1 MKTQKQ
7 KIFLILKI
15 LIAVILI
22 AIISVFCFRETLLQ
36 QAIAKT
42 AKKIKTDYNSEFV
55 VKKAGF
61 EGLSGVNLTDITLVP
76 KNADTL
82 FRIQKMRTSVN
93 IWRLL
98 LGDVQLGTLEI
109 KNGYIQLTKKGN
121 IKNFAAF
128 LKRNKSE
135 ENSTNKKDYA
145 SFAYR
150 IISKVL
156 NLIPTDMEVENLKFK
171 LDDNGKKAT
180 IDIKKLVLLNKELET
195 SIHVK
200 TNTFAQRWQI
210 KGFADPRN
218 QKADLRFFNMDTGAI
233 KVPYFDERYNL
244 ISSFDSIRLNIE
256 NIDKSG
262 GELHIDGF
270 TSIANLKINHAKIA
284 RKDVLIKNAR
294 FDYRLLLG
302 SDFISVDSSSTVQF
316 NKVKFH
322 PYLAYETE
330 EDTIYKLKVDI
341 PKMKAQ
347 DFISSLPEGLF
358 THFEGMEAEGTFDYH
373 LNFEYNKN
381 KPNDL
386 VFDSNL
392 KKENLK
398 ITKYGEANLNKLNG
412 EFIYRA
418 IINNVLQRPV
428 LVGMANPNF
437 TPLDQISPYLQKCV
451 LTTEDP
457 SFFSHRGF
465 INEAFKQSIIK
476 NIKTKKFSRG
486 ASTISMQLI
495 KNVFLTREK
504 TLSRKLE
511 EILLVYILENNRIVS
526 KERMLEVY
534 FNIIEWG
541 PNVYGIGEASQFYFQ
556 KTPADLTFNECLF
569 LARIIPSPK
578 KFMYQF
584 NDEGN
589 FRESAVQ
596 QVSFLTNLMIRRG
609 LLTADDTIFKKEPT
623 ILTGPAKSLL
633 RIKIKDTTA
642 IDSLKVS
649 DEFEF

>member
-98 LGDVQLGTLEI
+98 LGDVQLGTLEV

-322 PYLAYETE
+322 PYLAYETV

-398 ITKYGEANLNKLNG
+398 IIKYGEANLNKLNG
-412 EFIYRA
+412 EFMYRA
-418 IINNVLQRPV
+418 IINNVPQRPV

-511 EILLVYILENNRIVS
+511 EILLVYIIENNRIVS

-556 KTPADLTFNECLF
+556 KIPADLTFNECLF

-589 FRESAVQ
+589 LRESAVQ

-609 LLTADDTIFKKEPT
+609 LLTVEDTIFKKEPT

-633 RIKIKDTTA
+633 RIKIKDTT
-642 IDSLKVS
+642 IVDSLKVS

>member
-1 MKTQKQ
+1 MRTQKQ

-98 LGDVQLGTLEI
+98 LGDVQLGTLEV

-398 ITKYGEANLNKLNG
+398 IIKYGEANLNKLNG
-412 EFIYRA
+412 EFMYRA

-556 KTPADLTFNECLF
+556 KIPADLTFNECLF

-589 FRESAVQ
+589 LRESAVQ

-609 LLTADDTIFKKEPT
+609 LLTVDDTIFKKEPT